1 VEPVTTKKTGQIP
14 KSLISRKTKTT
25 IMKKILVTSLL
36 IIFASALC
44 FSQDLIT
51 KKTGEDIQAK
61 ILEVGQ
67 TEVKYKKSDN
77 LTGPTFSISKSDVIM
92 IRYENGTKDVFVE
105 ENKKAANLPAFSV
118 ENYLRQGQMDAKRYY
133 KGYKPAATG
142 TLVSSLL
149 IPIVGLVP
157 AIICSTNEPDEINL
171 NYPNPELMK
180 NPEYATGYT
189 QQAHKI
195 KSRKVWT
202 NFGIG
207 FGVNVAALVIL
218 SAASQ

>member
-1 VEPVTTKKTGQIP
+1 
-14 KSLISRKTKTT
+14 
-25 IMKKILVTSLL
+25 MKKILVTSML
-36 IIFASALC
+36 IIFVSALC

-61 ILEVGQ
+61 VLEVGQ

-105 ENKKAANLPAFSV
+105 ENTKAANLPAFSV
-118 ENYLRQGQMDAKRYY
+118 ENYLRQGQMDAKKYY

-180 NPEYATGYT
+180 NPEYSTGYT
-189 QQAHKI
+189 QQAQKI
-195 KSRKVWT
+195 KSKKVWT
-202 NFGIG
+202 NWGIG
-207 FGVNVAALVIL
+207 LGVNVAALIIL
-218 SAASQ
+218 NATVQ

>member
-1 VEPVTTKKTGQIP
+1 MKRI
-14 KSLISRKTKTT
+14 T
-25 IMKKILVTSLL
+25 ITSLL
-36 IIFASALC
+36 FLLASTIC

-61 ILEVGQ
+61 VLEVGQ
-67 TEVKYKKSDN
+67 TEIKYKKSDN
-77 LTGPTFSISKSDVIM
+77 LSGPTFSIAKTDVLM

-105 ENKKAANLPAFSV
+105 ENAKAAKLPAFSV

-142 TLVSSLL
+142 TLISSLL

-180 NPEYATGYT
+180 NPEYSTGYT
-189 QQAHKI
+189 QQAQKI
-195 KSRKVWT
+195 KSKKVWT
-202 NFGIG
+202 NWGIG
-207 FGVNVAALVIL
+207 LGVNVAALIIL
-218 SAASQ
+218 NATVQ

>member
-1 VEPVTTKKTGQIP
+1 
-14 KSLISRKTKTT
+14 
-25 IMKKILVTSLL
+25 ML
-36 IIFASALC
+36 IIFVSTLC

-61 ILEVGQ
+61 VLEVGQ

-105 ENKKAANLPAFSV
+105 ENKKAATLPAFSV

-157 AIICSTNEPDEINL
+157 AIICSTNEPEEINL

-180 NPEYATGYT
+180 NPEYSTGYT

-202 NFGIG
+202 NWGIG
-207 FGVNVAALVIL
+207 LGVNVAALLIL
-218 SAASQ
+218 SAASD